1 MGFLVVSLCVVLSLV
16 LGARGQQC
24 TESQLNQNLQELVA
38 DALTTG
44 DPPAIELLG
53 SQTVCLSAGSTRDL
67 YRYASVVVSFN
78 CSGSLPGNPLGIPS
92 CDGELTVQFDFEC
105 GSGPQWQS
113 ALTLGGDN
121 VFNPAVANL
130 STPLRTDCS
139 FCLDPALGGSV
150 VEFAVDVVTHCGGII
165 CHLATYMFI
174 AHSCKLKKCSCALYV
189 LISEVLIALV
199 TELFAKHA
207 ELLSIMGGILEHH
220 H

>member
-24 TESQLNQNLQELVA
+24 TESQLNQNLQDLVA

-44 DPPAIELLG
+44 DSGSPPAIELLD
-53 SQTVCLSAGSTRDL
+53 SQTVCLAAGSTRDL
-67 YRYASVVVSFN
+67 YRFASVVVSFN
-78 CSGSLPGNPLGIPS
+78 CSSPLPPGNPLGIPS

-105 GSGPQWQS
+105 GSGPEWQS
-113 ALTLGGDN
+113 AITLGGDN

-130 STPLRTDCS
+130 STPLRNDCS

-174 AHSCKLKKCSCALYV
+174 AHSCFFKKTL
-189 LISEVLIALV
+189 
-199 TELFAKHA
+199 
-207 ELLSIMGGILEHH
+207 
-220 H
+220 